1 MPRARQNTNGGI
13 EAYHLTL
20 KRCIDRWLGEM
31 QGRRMDG
38 LVHLLFEKMLS
49 FFMYSMY
56 LKREGL
62 VANLK
67 AENVAISSLHLAQHE
82 LKNAKVG
89 IVLSQYSRL
98 LSQYVSSQQHVKE
111 CYWLRWCHAMELS
124 NFFYVLSY
132 IAFFLRWNT

>member
-56 LKREGL
+56 LKRKGL
-62 VANLK
+62 VA
-67 AENVAISSLHLAQHE
+67 
-82 LKNAKVG
+82 VG
-89 IVLSQYSRL
+89 THFSPERRFGTEKHPRGRSPMED
-98 LSQYVSSQQHVKE
+98 VSHGK
-111 CYWLRWCHAMELS
+111 
-124 NFFYVLSY
+124 
-132 IAFFLRWNT
+132 